1 MMDTKELEW
10 FRNELEER
18 KRKLLKE
25 AMKTVSMGMKKKKS
39 IAGDFGDQALLE
51 SDRNLQL
58 RLKDRERKLIAKI
71 DLALKKIDDKTFGKC
86 VSCGCDIDSD
96 RLKARPVASL
106 CIDCKTI
113 EEELEG

>member
-1 MMDTKELEW
+1 MNADKLEW
-10 FRNELEER
+10 FKNELEER
-18 KRKLLKE
+18 KKNLLRE
-25 AMKTVSMGMKKKKS
+25 AAKTVSMGMKKKKS

-71 DLALKKIDDKTFGKC
+71 NQALGKIEDESFGNC
-86 VSCGCDIDSD
+86 VSCGCEISEE

-113 EEELEG
+113 EEELEE